1 MINKSI
7 SALGNCVQALAEKKP
22 ASHVPFRDSKLTR
35 LLTQRLSGNSDIA
48 VLACISSSPLYYEES
63 LSTLLFASRAMNLRT
78 APTLNERI
86 DARMDENEEGNGMD
100 SSPLLA

>member
-86 DARMDENEEGNGMD
+86 DARIDDYEGNGMG